1 MKSARI
7 VKKHR
12 AGNLLFVSTIL
23 LLLSSVISADE
34 LLWDISAEQ
43 WAHPRSGQNLAK
55 MPSLQGAL
63 QALNADPASVLIIRY
78 PGGEEGSLWV
88 SELKDWL
95 VSLGL
100 PSSRIKTHAGQSNNE
115 TITLM
120 LSSSGGE

>member
-1 MKSARI
+1 MESVQK
-7 VKKHR
+7 VKKYSVSS
-12 AGNLLFVSTIL
+12 LLFVAMM
-23 LLLSSVISADE
+23 LLLSTSAVYADE

-43 WAHPRSGQNLAK
+43 WAHPRSGQNLAQ
-55 MPSLQGAL
+55 MSSLQSAL
-63 QALNADPASVLIIRY
+63 QALNADQASVLVIRY

-100 PSSRIKTHAGQSNNE
+100 PSSRIQTRAGQSNNE

>member
-1 MKSARI
+1 MKSTQI
-7 VKKHR
+7 V
-12 AGNLLFVSTIL
+12 GVLV
-23 LLLSSVISADE
+23 LLLSSLANAGE
-34 LLWDISAEQ
+34 LLWNISAEQ
-43 WAHPRSGQNLAK
+43 WARPRSGQNLAQ

-63 QALNADPASVLIIRY
+63 QALNADQGSILVIRY

-100 PSSRIKTHAGQSNNE
+100 PSSRIQMRAGQSSNE

-120 LSSSGGE
+120 LSASAGE